1 MTVFGLS
8 LVGER
13 LERLSGVPNVV
24 PRQMDPGLDV
34 LEKIQVIIFLIRG
47 SNSSQEKAH
56 ERFKESL
63 SCAQTTTV
71 SP

>member
-1 MTVFGLS
+1 MIVWIVSRVTVFGLS

-34 LEKIQVIIFLIRG
+34 LEKIQVIIFLI
-47 SNSSQEKAH
+47 
-56 ERFKESL
+56 
-63 SCAQTTTV
+63 
-71 SP
+71 